1 MNYQLF
7 DIKNSYNRPK
17 FWLARPNKR
26 IVTRMKE
33 LDDIVSLRLV
43 LGQLSEVSGEL
54 PTVLIRNDKT
64 VKNPHIKY
72 FKNKYLLK
80 MEFMDKV
87 EWFVI
92 ENVGSN
98 ASSESD
104 SIPFTAY
111 NMAYNL
117 TGNKLYNDKYEGKT
131 LKEVVDDMLMYTSWS
146 IGKVSTKIGGKIRT
160 FDEFSAN
167 TSVIEA
173 IEEICTSYGCIPEY
187 DSDKKLINF
196 LHEDDYQTFHNLMLN
211 DKNYIES
218 MSRSIDSSE
227 IVTRLYPTGEEGL
240 SINSVTPTG
249 KSYIDRLD
257 WFMYPFKRDNAKK
270 TITSSDYMSDELCH
284 AILDQQEKINEIAPI
299 VKAKNDAISELYDGL
314 IPLNDEIDKAKL
326 KYEICEGILDVMRA
340 NNEYD
345 FSDFS
350 NGNTHTINFRK
361 GYYVLQIRASNGV
374 GSVSLNGTTQYLTS
388 DWKTFKYDKS
398 TLDPLGDG
406 ESMNITKLSGTV
418 DFICVRVPDTEYNQ
432 FTDIEIR
439 DKYNVIYLKSL
450 LDIAQKDYDDKLN
463 QIKVLEGELKL
474 LYDSVGDDKFFTFE
488 LLEEKSEFIKEYYW
502 NESTYT
508 DVQELYDASIEEMK
522 KLHKPSVEISTSVYN
537 FLDSLEDKRN
547 WKKLIIGSKVLIK
560 HTRLDVYNEV
570 VLTEIN
576 FNFGSKDIQLTL
588 KDVKD
593 LTRDQYIEMI
603 MQGANA
609 SHQLNLN
616 KHKYDDAVIKSQ
628 TFDEILNSEW
638 DAVKNG
644 ILAGINESVKI
655 NNRGISI
662 TSSDNPKD
670 MLIGNSGVLAI
681 SNDGGQT
688 FKNAIT
694 TRGIVAERII
704 GKLIIGKNVIVRDD
718 DGTMNLTGSKQTI
731 QDRSGV
737 KQVVLGEY
745 SPNKFGFQGYGKKNT
760 ITIDGNKGFEI
771 TRNSDNKR
779 LLYLDDSGG
788 AVFDG
793 TITMTGGNIEWSKV
807 NTPTASQVGARPSNW
822 IPSET
827 DVVGSKLTKITSNGV
842 YTGTIEANQIY
853 AGTITGFTINGS
865 VINSVSGS
873 LSTQIAGAKVQF
885 YKNGVDYG
893 SLNPEGLIFKSRYTN
908 PSGIQYDYNSKLDGG
923 ILDLQATGVS
933 NGLSFRTKYAAGT
946 IDFMGEGSIDGTS
959 ISFYNSKTNFTSHVD
974 FNSSASIYGS
984 FRTYSTTTLASTT
997 ASSLTVNGRVDTN
1010 TLYENG
1016 DRVATQW
1023 WSNNKFWAT
1032 GQSGYISSNVYIGGA
1047 SIGVGGMFDGSSSAS
1062 NVSLGAS
1069 NIYVPNKVYASGV
1082 ALTSSR
1088 DKKKNIVT
1096 YDDEVLP
1103 LVKDMRPVTYHL
1115 KEDNDNEVK
1124 RLGFILE
1131 ELGLVHL
1138 IDPDGGVDQYALITL
1153 AIKAI
1158 QELNRKVENMVK

>member
-64 VKNPHIKY
+64 VKNPHIKH

-146 IGKVSTKIGGKIRT
+146 VGKVSTKISGKIRT

-257 WFMYPFKRDNAKK
+257 WFMYPFKRDSAKK

-284 AILDQQEKINEIAPI
+284 AILDQQEKINEITPI
-299 VKAKNDAISELYDGL
+299 VKAKNDAISELHDGL

-350 NGNTHTINFRK
+350 NGNSHTINFRK

-398 TLDPLGDG
+398 ILDPLGDG
-406 ESMNITKLSGTV
+406 ESMNITKLNGTI

-450 LDIAQKDYDDKLN
+450 LDIAQKNYDNKLSR
-463 QIKVLEGELKL
+463 IKVLESELKL

-508 DVQELYDASIEEMK
+508 DVQALYDASIEEMK

-547 WKKLIIGSKVLIK
+547 WKKLILGSKVLIK

-662 TSSDNPKD
+662 TSTDNPKD

-704 GKLIIGKNVIVRDD
+704 GKLIIGQNVIVRDD

-788 AVFDG
+788 AVFSGNLNAATG
-793 TITMTGGNIEWSKV
+793 TFNGIYTGSI
-807 NTPTASQVGARPSNW
+807 
-822 IPSET
+822 ET
-827 DVVGSKLTKITSNGV
+827 DQLKVGTLN
-842 YTGTIEANQIY
+842 
-853 AGTITGFTINGS
+853 GFTINGS
-865 VINSVSGS
+865 VINGATINSVSGS

-885 YKNGVDYG
+885 YKNGEDYG
-893 SLNPEGLIFKSRYTN
+893 SLNPEGLIFKSRYAT
-908 PSGIQYDYNSKLDGG
+908 PSGVQYDYNSKLDGG
-923 ILDLQATGVS
+923 ILDLQAIGVS
-933 NGLSFRTKYAAGT
+933 NGLSFRTKYAAGS
-946 IDFMGEGSIDGTS
+946 IDFMGSGAIDGSTVTFS
-959 ISFYNSKTNFTSHVD
+959 NSKTNFTNNVD
-974 FNSSASIYGS
+974 FNSSASVYGS

-1023 WSNNKFWAT
+1023 WSNNKFWST
-1032 GQSGYISSNVYIGGA
+1032 GQSGYISSSVYIGSA
-1047 SIGVGGMFDGSSSAS
+1047 SIGVGGMFDGSSSTS
-1062 NVSLGAS
+1062 NVSIGSS

-1115 KEDNDNEVK
+1115 KEDNDNEIK

-1158 QELNRKVENMVK
+1158 QELNQKVESMVK

>member
-64 VKNPHIKY
+64 VKNPHIKH

-104 SIPFTAY
+104 SIPFTSY

-146 IGKVSTKIGGKIRT
+146 VGKVSTKIGGKIRT

-257 WFMYPFKRDNAKK
+257 WFMYPFKRDSAKK

-284 AILDQQEKINEIAPI
+284 AILDQQEKINEITPT

-345 FSDFS
+345 YSDFS
-350 NGNTHTINFRK
+350 NGNGHTINFRK

-388 DWKTFKYDKS
+388 DWKTFKYDKL

-406 ESMNITKLSGTV
+406 ESMNITKLNGTV

-450 LDIAQKDYDDKLN
+450 LDIAQKNYDDKLN

-502 NESTYT
+502 NEPTYT

-522 KLHKPSVEISTSVYN
+522 KLHKPSIEISTSVYN

-547 WKKLIIGSKVLIK
+547 WKKIILGSKVLIK

-576 FNFGSKDIQLTL
+576 FNFGSKDIQLIL

-616 KHKYDDAVIKSQ
+616 KYKYDDAVIKSQ

-662 TSSDNPKD
+662 TSTDNPKD

-704 GKLIIGKNVIVRDD
+704 GKLIIGQNVIVRDD

-745 SPNKFGFQGYGKKNT
+745 SPDNFGFQGYGKKNT

-788 AVFDG
+788 AVFSGNLNAATG
-793 TITMTGGNIEWSKV
+793 TFNGIYTGSI
-807 NTPTASQVGARPSNW
+807 
-822 IPSET
+822 ET
-827 DVVGSKLTKITSNGV
+827 DQLKVGTLN
-842 YTGTIEANQIY
+842 
-853 AGTITGFTINGS
+853 GFTINGS
-865 VINSVSGS
+865 IINGATINSVSGT
-873 LSTQIAGAKVQF
+873 LSTQIAGAKIQF
-885 YKNGVDYG
+885 YKSGEDYG
-893 SLNPEGLIFKSRYTN
+893 SLNPERLNFNNTDSIGSVNFRNNSIYDGK
-908 PSGIQYDYNSKLDGG
+908 GIELNSTVTS
-923 ILDLQATGVS
+923 TGQV
-933 NGLSFRTKYAAGT
+933 GRIIITAFGTSFYGAAGT
-946 IDFMGEGSIDGTS
+946 ISGEKIGFSNSLVSFGSSTPVSIGNNLTID
-959 ISFYNSKTNFTSHVD
+959 NNL
-974 FNSSASIYGS
+974 
-984 FRTYSTTTLASTT
+984 YS
-997 ASSLTVNGRVDTN
+997 RVI
-1010 TLYENG
+1010 YENG
-1016 DRVATQW
+1016 DRVATQA
-1023 WSNNKFWAT
+1023 WSNGRFWAT
-1032 GQSGYISSNVYIGGA
+1032 GQTGYLTSSVYIGSA
-1047 SIGVGGMFDGSSSAS
+1047 SIGVGGMFDGSSSAT
-1062 NVSLGAS
+1062 NVSIGSS
-1069 NIYVPNKVYASGV
+1069 NIYVPNKVYSSGV
-1082 ALTSSR
+1082 VLTSSR

-1158 QELNRKVENMVK
+1158 QELNNKVENMVK

>member
-17 FWLARPNKR
+17 FWLSRPNKR

-64 VKNPHIKY
+64 VKNPHIKH

-131 LKEVVDDMLMYTSWS
+131 IKEVVDDMLMYTSWS
-146 IGKVSTKIGGKIRT
+146 VGKVSTKIGGKIRT

-257 WFMYPFKRDNAKK
+257 WFMYPFKRDSDKK

-284 AILDQQEKINEIAPI
+284 AILDQQEKINEITPT

-326 KYEICEGILDVMRA
+326 NYEICEGILDVMRA

-350 NGNTHTINFRK
+350 NGNNHTINFRK

-406 ESMNITKLSGTV
+406 ESMNITKLNGTV
-418 DFICVRVPDTEYNQ
+418 EFICVRVPDTEYNQ

-450 LDIAQKDYDDKLN
+450 LDIAQKNYDDKLN
-463 QIKVLEGELKL
+463 QIQVLEGELKL

-547 WKKLIIGSKVLIK
+547 WKKLILGSKVLIK

-628 TFDEILNSEW
+628 TFDKVINSEW

-662 TSSDNPKD
+662 TSTDNPKD

-704 GKLIIGKNVIVRDD
+704 GKLIIGQNVIVRDD

-745 SPNKFGFQGYGKKNT
+745 SANKFGFQGYGKKNT

-865 VINSVSGS
+865 VINGTTINSSNGT

-885 YKNGVDYG
+885 YKNGEDYG
-893 SLNPEGLIFKSRYTN
+893 SLNPERLNFNNTESIGSVNLINNSIYEGK
-908 PSGIQYDYNSKLDGG
+908 GINLYSSVVS
-923 ILDLQATGVS
+923 TGQVGRLNITAFGTS
-933 NGLSFRTKYAAGT
+933 LFGAAGNISGEKITFSNSSVTFGSSTPITIGNNVT
-946 IDFMGEGSIDGTS
+946 ID
-959 ISFYNSKTNFTSHVD
+959 NNL
-974 FNSSASIYGS
+974 
-984 FRTYSTTTLASTT
+984 YS
-997 ASSLTVNGRVDTN
+997 RII
-1010 TLYENG
+1010 YENG
-1016 DRVATQW
+1016 DRVATQSW
-1023 WSNNKFWAT
+1023 ANNKFWAT

-1047 SIGVGGMFDGSSSAS
+1047 SIGVGGTFDGSASAS
-1062 NVSLGAS
+1062 NVSLGSS

-1096 YDDEVLP
+1096 YTDEVLP

-1158 QELNRKVENMVK
+1158 QELNQKVESMVK

>member
-64 VKNPHIKY
+64 VKNPHIKH

-146 IGKVSTKIGGKIRT
+146 VGKVSTKIGGKIRT

-257 WFMYPFKRDNAKK
+257 WFMYPFKRDSAKK

-284 AILDQQEKINEIAPI
+284 AILDQQEKINEITPT

-314 IPLNDEIDKAKL
+314 IPLNDEIDKVKL

-350 NGNTHTINFRK
+350 NGNNHTINFRK

-374 GSVSLNGTTQYLTS
+374 GSVSLNDTTQYLTS

-398 TLDPLGDG
+398 NLDPLGDG
-406 ESMNITKLSGTV
+406 ESMNITKLNGTV

-450 LDIAQKDYDDKLN
+450 LDIAQKNYDDKLS
-463 QIKVLEGELKL
+463 QIKVLEDELKL

-547 WKKLIIGSKVLIK
+547 WKKLILGSKVLIK

-662 TSSDNPKD
+662 TSTDNPKD

-704 GKLIIGKNVIVRDD
+704 GKLIIGQNVIVRDD

-788 AVFDG
+788 AVFSGNLNAATG
-793 TITMTGGNIEWSKV
+793 TFNGIYTGSI
-807 NTPTASQVGARPSNW
+807 
-822 IPSET
+822 ET
-827 DVVGSKLTKITSNGV
+827 DQLKVGTLN
-842 YTGTIEANQIY
+842 
-853 AGTITGFTINGS
+853 GFTINGS
-865 VINSVSGS
+865 VINGATINSVSGV

-885 YKNGVDYG
+885 YKNGEDYG
-893 SLNPEGLIFKSRYTN
+893 SLNPERLNFNNTESIGSVNLRNNSI
-908 PSGIQYDYNSKLDGG
+908 YDGKGVNLHSTV
-923 ILDLQATGVS
+923 ISTGQVGKVNITAFGTS
-933 NGLSFRTKYAAGT
+933 LFGAAGNISGDNIVFSNSSITFGSSTPVLIGNNLT
-946 IDFMGEGSIDGTS
+946 ID
-959 ISFYNSKTNFTSHVD
+959 NNL
-974 FNSSASIYGS
+974 
-984 FRTYSTTTLASTT
+984 YS
-997 ASSLTVNGRVDTN
+997 RII
-1010 TLYENG
+1010 YENG
-1016 DRVATQW
+1016 DRVATQA
-1023 WSNNKFWAT
+1023 WSNGRFWAT
-1032 GQSGYISSNVYIGGA
+1032 GQTGYISSNVYIGSA
-1047 SIGVGGMFDGSSSAS
+1047 SIGVGGMFDGSSSTS
-1062 NVSLGAS
+1062 NVSLGSS

-1088 DKKKNIVT
+1088 DKKKNIVA

-1158 QELNRKVENMVK
+1158 QELNQKVENMVK